1 MNSRFKLLVLALA
14 VILCACSRR
23 QASSSVA
30 GGTDMAPEAKYLTL
44 IQQDD
49 CVMAEV
55 STPWSGGKPIATYRI
70 DKPLERSVVFSS
82 VHTAAID
89 ELGAIGCVAGVAD
102 GAYFVPDDTVARLM
116 ANGRI
121 ADVGSSMSPM
131 VEKIIDLDADA
142 VLVSAMEGGAPAQ
155 LVQSGIPVIYLA
167 DYLEET
173 PLARA
178 EWIKFIGLLYG
189 RGEAADSVWNNV
201 RREYTL
207 LRDRVANVGSR
218 PVVLTEKPMSGVWY
232 VPGGHSYMA
241 RLIADAGGK
250 YPWDADTSTASARRG
265 RCHRPGV
272 GSRCM
277 VDKRRPRHY
286 RFGSPCRSAAC
297 QGVQG
302 LSGGNLF
309 LQYR

>member
-1 MNSRFKLLVLALA
+1 
-14 VILCACSRR
+14 
-23 QASSSVA
+23 
-30 GGTDMAPEAKYLTL
+30 MAPEAKYLTL

-82 VHTAAID
+82 VYTAAID

-142 VLVSAMEGGAPAQ
+142 VLVSAMEGGASAQ

-218 PVVLTEKPMSGVWY
+218 PVVLTEKPMSGDRKSV
-232 VPGGHSYMA
+232 V
-241 RLIADAGGK
+241 
-250 YPWDADTSTASARRG
+250 
-265 RCHRPGV
+265 
-272 GSRCM
+272 
-277 VDKRRPRHY
+277 
-286 RFGSPCRSAAC
+286 
-297 QGVQG
+297 
-302 LSGGNLF
+302 
-309 LQYR
+309 